1 MSNSALN
8 TQAIEKDLPN
18 IIVNGATIS
27 KETLALELQYHPAAS
42 AEEAITKAA
51 QALIIQELFVQEAVA
66 QGLDQELK
74 PFESETKSEALI
86 RSLIEAEVEAPQT
99 DEISCRRYF
108 EQNRERFRSP
118 DLVEACHIL
127 LAADPQDPQAR
138 DSAKIQAEELL
149 AVLQQDSSQF
159 TALVKQYS
167 DCPSKETDGNLGQ
180 LSKGQTTPEFERQ
193 LFMLDPGLAAHVIE
207 SRYGYHVVRVDRKI
221 SGDPLPFEQVREKI
235 VSYLTEQGNRRAVRQ
250 YIHGLMEKATIE
262 GIDIDEI
269 NSPLTH

>member
-66 QGLDQELK
+66 QGLDQKLK

-86 RSLIEAEVEAPQT
+86 RSLIEVEVETPQT

-108 EQNRERFRSP
+108 EQNQERFRSP

-138 DSAKIQAEELL
+138 DSAKTQAEELL
-149 AVLQQDSSQF
+149 AVLQQDSNQF
-159 TALVKQYS
+159 AALVKQYS

-193 LFMLDPGLAAHVIE
+193 LFMLETGLAAHVIE